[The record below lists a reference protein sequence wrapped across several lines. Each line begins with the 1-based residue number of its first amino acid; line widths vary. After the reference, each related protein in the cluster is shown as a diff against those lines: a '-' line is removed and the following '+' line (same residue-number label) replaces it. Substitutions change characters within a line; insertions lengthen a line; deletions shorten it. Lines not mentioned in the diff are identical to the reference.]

1 MRVAIDREGVFQ
13 TTCAPVPP
21 FPVDPSLLA
30 REGPPAT
37 PPNNLITVVLDPSPI
52 EPSIFTRTKTTN
64 RAHYDESRI
73 RSGIPPLLAPQGP
86 NFEVLVSDKDDH
98 IMESSIYNVVFR
110 RNDRWVTPHAKHGCL
125 PGVFR
130 RFLLAEGLIDEDQED
145 KIVKEIVKDGE
156 YVILC
161 NGAQGCRLGKIS
173 LGRKGAT
180 A

>member
-1 MRVAIDREGVFQ
+1 
-13 TTCAPVPP
+13 
-21 FPVDPSLLA
+21 
-30 REGPPAT
+30 
-37 PPNNLITVVLDPSPI
+37 
-52 EPSIFTRTKTTN
+52 
-64 RAHYDESRI
+64 
-73 RSGIPPLLAPQGP
+73 
-86 NFEVLVSDKDDH
+86 
-98 IMESSIYNVVFR
+98 
-110 RNDRWVTPHAKHGCL
+110 
-125 PGVFR
+125 VFR